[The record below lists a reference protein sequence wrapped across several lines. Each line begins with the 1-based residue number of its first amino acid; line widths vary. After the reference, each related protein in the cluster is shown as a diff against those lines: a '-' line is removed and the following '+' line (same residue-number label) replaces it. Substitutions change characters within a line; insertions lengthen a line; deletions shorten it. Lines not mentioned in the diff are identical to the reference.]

1 MNPVVPPG
9 EGENVPLSFRCPEKL
24 LNRLKAIAKA
34 TGNSQTDAILHLLRW
49 AATEYESAEQKNQ
62 TKKSA

>member
-24 LNRLKAIAKA
+24 LTRLKAIAKA

-49 AATEYESAEQKNQ
+49 AAHEFEAAQKDQ

>member
-9 EGENVPLSFRCPEKL
+9 EGDNVPLSFRCPAKL
-24 LNRLKAIAKA
+24 KARIEAIAKA
-34 TGNSQTDAILHLLRW
+34 TNNSQTDALLHLLRW
-49 AATEYESAEQKNQ
+49 AVSEYEIAEKSSS